1 MFDPAIL
8 PIVLPLDTLEEI
20 TADIQ
25 SLMRTRRENNYI
37 LGLRLIEAKEKVGH
51 GKWEAYLAE
60 NVRIFDK
67 RTAQRWMKWARRV
80 QANETWLPDPDESDK
95 VSFSD
100 EWYTPIEVVDA
111 ARRVLGGR
119 FNLDPASCTEA
130 NKIVDAERF
139 FSLRPEPASAGID
152 GLNQRWEAERMF
164 HNPPWCKGT
173 GRFVEKVYS
182 SFRQRDGNVY
192 SAIVI
197 LNRGHL
203 AMPWFAPMLAFPICI
218 FNRDLRYRTP
228 GGTKHSPRQG
238 TIAVCVAP
246 QLWRRFKEEFS
257 PFGRIVWMDEDE
269 EGPPQFTSADY
280 YPDFK

>member
-119 FNLDPASCTEA
+119 FNLD
-130 NKIVDAERF
+130 
-139 FSLRPEPASAGID
+139 
-152 GLNQRWEAERMF
+152 
-164 HNPPWCKGT
+164 
-173 GRFVEKVYS
+173 
-182 SFRQRDGNVY
+182 
-192 SAIVI
+192 
-197 LNRGHL
+197 
-203 AMPWFAPMLAFPICI
+203 
-218 FNRDLRYRTP
+218 LRYRTP
-228 GGTKHSPRQG
+228 GGTKHSPKQG